1 MNIVPPASLPNV
13 VVHAASQPAQLTRE
27 ERQHDL
33 LMHQMIRATV
43 EEGGQEKALLKF
55 GDRKLWVESRVALR
69 AGDQLS
75 LQVIETHPELK
86 LRILDT
92 GLLERLGRSLHMLG
106 SRAELG
112 KLLEAMAG
120 EQKSLAPG
128 RAEVLQTLL
137 AGLRNPAG
145 NDLPGSQLPLLSRQ
159 LGLALE
165 RQLLSGQGPEAAASL
180 KNVLRESL
188 ALLGRQKSELSAQ
201 LQPLLATLG
210 RLPQWVADPAGGATQ
225 RGQLPADLK
234 QVMTALLELTR
245 APGQLSRE
253 QATALAAGLG
263 EALSA
268 RLAALDGADGETRL
282 RLQQVLAEFPALA
295 AAPEAEVKALL
306 HLDGAQRDLLFAL
319 LRLVRRDSRRLAG
332 VEGEEIVRQVGSW
345 LEREVTGAADRA
357 RDRVEDA
364 LRHLELWQMCR
375 ARLAEIGVD
384 FLPLPLSFLEQGYLL
399 ARKHQESDDGEGQT
413 AAARSCSLSLFLE
426 LEGLGPLQI
435 DCLYQKEGLHLRFL
449 CRDRETS
456 AFLAAG
462 RDELGE
468 ALGGTPLLT
477 ATFAAGAEGPAQ
489 ALIQRLIPAE
499 RHIFNARA

>member
-1 MNIVPPASLPNV
+1 MNIVPPVSMPNV
-13 VVHAASQPAQLTRE
+13 VVQAASAPAQLTRE
-27 ERQHDL
+27 ERQNDL

-75 LQVIETHPELK
+75 LQVVETHPELK

-92 GLLERLGRSLHMLG
+92 GLLDRLGRSLHLLG

-112 KLLEAMAG
+112 GLLQEMSGGQRAG
-120 EQKSLAPG
+120 AAERG
-128 RAEVLQTLL
+128 EVLQALL
-137 AGLRNPAG
+137 AGLKS
-145 NDLPGSQLPLLSRQ
+145 PGEGSPPLQLQQLSRQ

-180 KNVLRESL
+180 KNLLRENL
-188 ALLGRQKSELSAQ
+188 GLLDQQKADL
-201 LQPLLATLG
+201 LVRMQPLLMTLA
-210 RLPQWVADPAGGATQ
+210 RLRQWIADPATAAAQTA
-225 RGQLPADLK
+225 QLPADLK
-234 QVMTALLELTR
+234 QLVTSLLALTR
-245 APGQLSRE
+245 APGQLAPE
-253 QATALAAGLG
+253 QAANLASSLG
-263 EALSA
+263 EALGKH
-268 RLAALDGADGETRL
+268 LAAPVGADGATLL

-295 AAPEAEVKALL
+295 AAAEANVKSLT
-306 HLDGAQRDLLFAL
+306 HLEGPQRDLLAVL
-319 LRLVRRDSRRLAG
+319 LRLVRRDERRLAG
-332 VEGEEIVRQVGSW
+332 VEGEEIVRQMGRW
-345 LEREVTGAADRA
+345 LEQEVTGAVDRA
-357 RDRVEDA
+357 RERTDDA

-399 ARKHQESDDGEGQT
+399 ARKHQGADGGEGQ
-413 AAARSCSLSLFLE
+413 ADSARSWSLSLFLE

-435 DCLYQKEGLHLRFL
+435 DCLYQKQGLYLRFL
-449 CRDRETS
+449 CRDRES
-456 AFLAAG
+456 SGFLAAARG
-462 RDELGE
+462 ELAE
-468 ALGGTPLLT
+468 ALGHTPLLG
-477 ATFAAGAEGPAQ
+477 ASFAAGAEGPAQ